1 MELNKNLKNFM
12 FMEMQGQIKIY
23 SILAAYTEK

>member
-23 SILAAYTEK
+23 SILVAYTEK